1 MPDTFDPATRS
12 RVMASVRSANTK
24 PEWIVRRT
32 LFAAGFRYRLHR
44 RDLPGSPDLVLS
56 GLRAVVFVH
65 GCFWHGHDCRRGAR
79 IPATNVEYWK
89 QKIAGNR
96 RRDRRNARL
105 LRAQDWSVYTVWEC
119 AASDSAKRVARALA
133 RRRLQQTVG

>member
-1 MPDTFDPATRS
+1 
-12 RVMASVRSANTK
+12 MAAVRSEDTT

-32 LFAAGFRYRLHR
+32 LYAAGFRYRLHR

-79 IPATNVEYWK
+79 VPATNVDYW
-89 QKIAGNR
+89 QRKIARNR
-96 RRDRRNARL
+96 SRDRRNARL
-105 LRAQDWSVYTVWEC
+105 LRDQNWSVHTVVEQ
-119 AASDSAKRVARALA
+119 RFG
-133 RRRLQQTVG
+133 Q